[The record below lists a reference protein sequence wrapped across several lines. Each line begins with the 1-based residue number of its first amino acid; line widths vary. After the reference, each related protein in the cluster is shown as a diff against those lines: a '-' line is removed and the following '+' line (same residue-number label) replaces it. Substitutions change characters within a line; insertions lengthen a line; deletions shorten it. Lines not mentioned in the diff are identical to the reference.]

1 MKHRSRSLAAGL
13 GLAALLAT
21 LVVSSV
27 ALAQGAPQPDPGA
40 EPAEHD
46 EEGPKPINWTDMG
59 NKEQPLYLAAF
70 LNFAILAGIYA
81 YFGKKP
87 IEAAL
92 LARRETVSKQIEEAQ
107 KIKHE
112 AEARSK
118 QYAHKL
124 DDLGTELATTRAA
137 LAAAGES
144 EKARIVREAEE
155 KAARMQKDALF
166 LLDQERK
173 QVRADLQ
180 REAVHAALT
189 HAEELLKG
197 KLTAADQERVA
208 EEFLLTLVPTSKA
221 RATGTASTGGG
232 AS

>member
-1 MKHRSRSLAAGL
+1 M
-13 GLAALLAT
+13 GLAVLSAT
-21 LVVSSV
+21 LVVSSGAV
-27 ALAQGAPQPDPGA
+27 AQPAQPPHSQPAPGAGPSA
-40 EPAEHD
+40 EPAEHE
-46 EEGPKPINWTDMG
+46 EEGPQPINWTDTG
-59 NKEQPLYLAAF
+59 NKDQPLYLAAF
-70 LNFAILAGIYA
+70 LNFAILAGAYA

-92 LARRETVSKQIEEAQ
+92 KTRRETVSKQIEEAQ

-124 DDLGTELATTRAA
+124 DDLGTELATTRAT
-137 LAAAGES
+137 LAAAGET
-144 EKARIVREAEE
+144 EKARIVRDAEE

-173 QVRADLQ
+173 QAHADLQ
-180 REAVHAALT
+180 REAVHAALAQ
-189 HAEELLKG
+189 AEELLKT
-197 KLTAADQERVA
+197 KLTVADQERVA
-208 EEFLLTLVPTSKA
+208 EEFLATLVPTSKA
-221 RATGTASTGGG
+221 RAAGTASTGGG